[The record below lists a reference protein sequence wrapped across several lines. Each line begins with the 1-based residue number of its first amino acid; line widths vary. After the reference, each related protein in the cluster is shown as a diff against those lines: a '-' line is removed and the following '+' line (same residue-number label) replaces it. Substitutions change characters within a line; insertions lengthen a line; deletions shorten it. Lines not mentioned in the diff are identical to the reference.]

1 MPDISTRGKLMPNS
15 PIRKLVPLA
24 EKAIQKGI
32 SVYRL
37 NIGQP
42 DISTSEKALEAIR
55 NIKTRVVDYGHSAG
69 NQSLRKKFADYY
81 KSINI
86 HVDFEDILITTGA
99 SEAITITLL
108 TCLNAGDEII
118 VPEPFYANYFSFAT
132 ATDVV
137 VVPITSGIENGFAL
151 PPISEFEDKITP
163 RTKAIIICNPNNP
176 TGYIYSQE
184 ELEQLRDLVNKYNL
198 FLFSD
203 EVYRELCYDG
213 YRFTSVMNIDG
224 IGNNVVLIDSV
235 SKRYS
240 ATGLRVGALVSK
252 NRELLQTALKFCQ
265 ARLCP
270 PYLGQIAAEAAI
282 DSTTEYLNGV
292 YNSFLERRNYIVRE
306 LNDIPGVYCPLP
318 KGAFYCMARLPV
330 DDAEKF
336 AIWMLEEFEFKK
348 QTVMLAPASG
358 FYYNTD
364 LGKKEVRI
372 AYVLNINDL
381 KNAMACLRK
390 GLEAYPGKM
399 PVQKD
404 VKECV
409 ESEAGS

>member
-1 MPDISTRGKLMPNS
+1 MPDISIRGKLMPNS

-24 EKAIQKGI
+24 ESAIQKGI
-32 SVYRL
+32 RVYRL

-42 DISTSEKALEAIR
+42 EIPTSDKALEAIR
-55 NIKTRVVDYGHSAG
+55 KINARVIDYGHSAG
-69 NQSLRKKFADYY
+69 NESLRRKFAEYY
-81 KSINI
+81 KSIDI
-86 HVDFEDILITTGA
+86 DIDFKNILITTGA

-137 VVPITSGIENGFAL
+137 VVPITSSIENGFAL
-151 PPISEFEDKITP
+151 PPISDFEKKISP

-176 TGYIYSQE
+176 TGYIYSRE
-184 ELEQLRDLVNKYNL
+184 ELEQLRDLVKKYNL

-213 YRFTSVMNIDG
+213 YEFTSVMKMEGID
-224 IGNNVVLIDSV
+224 NNVVLIDSV

-270 PYLGQIAAEAAI
+270 PYLGQIAAESAI
-282 DSTTEYLNGV
+282 DSTKEYLHGV
-292 YNSFLERRNYIVRE
+292 YSSFLERRNYTIKE
-306 LNDIPGVYCPLP
+306 LNDIPGVFCPMP

-336 AIWMLEEFEFKK
+336 AMWMLEEFEYKK

-364 LGKKEVRI
+364 LGKQEERI

-381 KNAMACLRK
+381 KIALTCLKK
-390 GLEAYPGKM
+390 GLEVYPGRI
-399 PVQKD
+399 PVKKEQK
-404 VKECV
+404 KYIT
-409 ESEAGS
+409 SEAGS

>member
-1 MPDISTRGKLMPNS
+1 MPDISNRGKLMPNS

-24 EKAIQKGI
+24 EKAIRKGNT
-32 SVYRL
+32 VYRL

-42 DISTSEKALEAIR
+42 DISTTSKAIDAIK
-55 NIKTRVVDYGHSAG
+55 NIDARVIDYGHSAG
-69 NQSLRKKFADYY
+69 NESLRRKFAEYY
-81 KSINI
+81 KSIDI
-86 HVDFEDILITTGA
+86 HVDYDDILITTGA

-132 ATDVV
+132 ATDVI
-137 VVPITSGIENGFAL
+137 VVPITSSIENGFAL
-151 PPISEFEDKITP
+151 PPISDFEKKITP

-176 TGYIYSQE
+176 TGYIYSKE
-184 ELEQLRDLVNKYNL
+184 ELIQLRELVQKYNL

-213 YRFTSVMNIDG
+213 YKFTSVMNIDG
-224 IGNNVVLIDSV
+224 ILNNVVLIDSV

-270 PYLGQIAAEAAI
+270 PFLGQIAAEAAI
-282 DSTTEYLNGV
+282 DSTKAYLSGV
-292 YNSFLERRNYIVRE
+292 YNSFLERRDYIIKA
-306 LNDIPGVYCPLP
+306 LNDIPGVFCPMP
-318 KGAFYCMARLPV
+318 KGAFYCMAKLPV

-336 AIWMLEEFEFKK
+336 SMWMLEEFEYQK

-364 LGKKEVRI
+364 LGKQEVRI
-372 AYVLNINDL
+372 AYVLNIEDL
-381 KNAMACLRK
+381 KSAITCLRK
-390 GLEAYPGKM
+390 GLEAYPGR
-399 PVQKD
+399 
-404 VKECV
+404 V
-409 ESEAGS
+409 EVNPDKAGTFSSASCI

>member
-1 MPDISTRGKLMPNS
+1 MPEISNRGKLMPNS

-24 EKAIQKGI
+24 EKAMKKGI

-55 NIKTRVVDYGHSAG
+55 KIKARVVDYGHSAG
-69 NQSLRKKFADYY
+69 NESLRRKFAGYY
-81 KSINI
+81 NNI
-86 HVDFEDILITTGA
+86 GIEVSYEDILITTGA

-137 VVPITSGIENGFAL
+137 VVPITSSIENGFAL
-151 PPISEFEDKITP
+151 PPISDFEKKISS

-176 TGYIYSQE
+176 TGHIYSRE
-184 ELEQLRDLVNKYNL
+184 ELEQLRDLVKKYNL

-213 YRFTSVMNIDG
+213 YEFISVMNIEG
-224 IGNNVVLIDSV
+224 IDNNVVLIDSV

-270 PYLGQIAAEAAI
+270 PYLGQIAAESAI
-282 DSTTEYLNGV
+282 DSTREYLENV
-292 YNSFLERRNYIVRE
+292 YNSFLERRNFVIKE
-306 LNDIPGVYCPLP
+306 LNDIPGVLCPMP

-336 AIWMLEEFEFKK
+336 AMWMLEEFEYKK

-364 LGKKEVRI
+364 LGKQEVRI

-381 KNAMACLRK
+381 RRALTCLKK
-390 GLEAYPGKM
+390 GLEAYPGKI
-399 PVQKD
+399 PVKKNHK
-404 VKECV
+404 VFIET
-409 ESEAGS
+409 EAG